1 MKNVFGSVAV
11 VVIVAM
17 LALFANMIVAQ
28 NDVAEKA
35 TAECTVNLA
44 GKYHAD
50 YVARVCA
57 NAVVNK

>member
-1 MKNVFGSVAV
+1 MQNVFGGLVV

-35 TAECTVNLA
+35 TAECVVKLS
-44 GKYHAD
+44 GKYNAN
-50 YVARVCA
+50 YVRDICMY
-57 NAVVNK
+57 AVVNK